1 MCLKNLSTTG
11 NESCYFTVWN
21 LHFYLGWILSGQQSC
36 ASVNPWLL
44 AEYFPICLLIY
55 LTAARLFEED
65 NQALWMSL
73 IRADRTW
80 RLAMSSSLIYRSSSI
95 SIEKCHTSYEGQV
108 DWCHWTLYPAG
119 FSVILLVSDANLHTK
134 MVPGQFWLQLG
145 QAYERRGQTTVVN
158 GVACAPKDR

>member
-65 NQALWMSL
+65 NQAFMNVSDPSWSY
-73 IRADRTW
+73 
-80 RLAMSSSLIYRSSSI
+80 LAVSNEFLAYISIQFNFHWEVPYIIWRSS
-95 SIEKCHTSYEGQV
+95 
-108 DWCHWTLYPAG
+108 W
-119 FSVILLVSDANLHTK
+119 LVSLNTISGR
-134 MVPGQFWLQLG
+134 VFSYSPRQRRQLAHEDG
-145 QAYERRGQTTVVN
+145 ARTILIAAWSGLWETWPNHRS
-158 GVACAPKDR
+158 